1 MKNFYLSA
9 LMLSLSAAPVFAQET
24 AVADDFSK
32 PYECQV
38 EMTTANS
45 SLYRWQNNAWTSN
58 SQYAKARI
66 VSQTSPAVSIT
77 IASKANNAS
86 TANNA
91 FILQSGQ
98 VATSVYNVASEDPDY
113 YVASFSFE
121 ASTTFTGI
129 NITIGTATEA
139 TTVETTAQI
148 FEGNFTEDQTASF
161 TIKGTNKPV
170 SIPKFTVTLRRRSMP
185 ATSGWYLI
193 KFIKGNVTDIDNNYV
208 VNANNEFFQ
217 TAANQYALKF
227 VSAYSEEMPAN
238 KYIYINV
245 GNKTA
250 TTTTVQFKST
260 NGHYINSNCTSARN
274 TNSNTTNVNIA
285 SMTTDTAEEGYVP
298 RVTIGG
304 YWSTYAPTNGA
315 ENPYVGQSSKH
326 PANRYEIVSADPSAE
341 FDIWT
346 VSILNTPDAASVTN
360 DASITCNSPAN
371 KGIAK
376 VYNNGNYFTT
386 KGAEL
391 TAADFTFTE
400 PTNKPAPLL
409 TIDNEAKTITVDYSK
424 LDSDIT
430 RAELLEQTEAS
441 FRSNFGSW
449 LNSSIFSEKAE
460 EIISKR
466 LEEPTAAIGDDDE
479 FTDEEVRAFRAISLT
494 PSAADILAMKTAS
507 VGKHVIFVNPLR
519 NNAPYIYANSE
530 GAVKCT
536 PASTQPVG
544 LNGIWVIDNCDE
556 TGKVSMYNYST
567 GKYIT
572 IPAYNSACNVAD
584 EPAMISVDAQT
595 IENKHVVVIY
605 NSLDPNQYLH
615 ARNDGNVI
623 GYSAGLASS
632 WYAHSPELD
641 DYSDN
646 ISAEITKDELAGFVL
661 TLTHADGVSLH
672 DGYHETL
679 HAIKVSAKQP
689 ATRAESDFTLSPSS
703 LQHDADNNSVTLQLD
718 PDNNMTNGN
727 TYEIEL
733 PLALVKVGDNKF
745 SRPVVATIEL
755 DENGDISTGIK
766 EFDAARNET
775 TVIFDLQGRR
785 LNAPVKGIN
794 IINGRKVLV
803 K

>member
-32 PYECQV
+32 PYECPV

-45 SLYRWQNNAWTSN
+45 TLYRRQNNAWTAS
-58 SQYAKARI
+58 SGWTARI
-66 VSQTSPAVSIT
+66 VSQTTPAVSIT
-77 IASKANNAS
+77 VASNANNIS
-86 TANNA
+86 TSNNA
-91 FILQSGQ
+91 FDLRSGQ
-98 VATSVYNVASEDPDY
+98 AKTSVYNVASEDPDY

-121 ASTTFTGI
+121 ASTTYTGADI
-129 NITIGTATEA
+129 PTITIGTATEA
-139 TTVETTAQI
+139 TTVETTAQT
-148 FEGNFTEDQTASF
+148 FEGNFTEDQTTVSF
-161 TIKGTNKPV
+161 TIKGANQPV
-170 SIPKFTVTLRRRSMP
+170 LIPKFTVTLRRRSMP

-193 KFIKGNVTDIDNNYV
+193 KFIKGNATGIDNNYV

-217 TAANQYALKF
+217 SAANQYALKF
-227 VSAYSEEMPAN
+227 VSAYSEETPAN

-245 GNKTA
+245 GTKTA
-250 TTTTVQFKST
+250 TATTVQFKSA
-260 NGHYINSNCTSARN
+260 NGHYINSNCTSNRN
-274 TNSNTTNVNIA
+274 TANVNIA
-285 SMTTDTAEEGYVP
+285 SMTTDAAEEGYVP
-298 RVTIGG
+298 RVTIGAF
-304 YWSTYAPTNGA
+304 WSTYTNNGA
-315 ENPYVGQSSKH
+315 ESPYVGQSGKH
-326 PANRYEIVSADPSAE
+326 TANRYEIVSADPSAE

-346 VSILNTPDAASVTN
+346 VSVINAPNAASVTY
-360 DASITCNSPAN
+360 DASITCNNPAN

-386 KGAEL
+386 KGTEL
-391 TAADFTFTE
+391 TTADFTITE
-400 PTNKPAPLL
+400 LAEKPAPLF
-409 TIDNEAKTITVDYSK
+409 TVDNETKTITLDYSK
-424 LDSDIT
+424 LDSNIT
-430 RAELLEQTEAS
+430 RDELLEQAEAS
-441 FRSNFGSW
+441 LRSNFAPW

-460 EIISKR
+460 EIFNER
-466 LEEPTAAIGDDDE
+466 YEALTAAIGDDDE
-479 FTDEEVRAFRAISLT
+479 FTDEEVQAFRAISLT
-494 PSAADILAMKTAS
+494 TSAADILAMKTAS
-507 VGKHVIFVNPLR
+507 VGKHVIFANPAR

-567 GKYIT
+567 GKYLAG
-572 IPAYNSACNVAD
+572 PDDSFVCNVTD

-605 NSLDPNQYLH
+605 NSLTSRQYLH
-615 ARNDGNVI
+615 AGNDGNVI
-623 GYSAGLASS
+623 GYYSGLASS

-646 ISAEITKDELAGFVL
+646 ISAAITKDENAGFVL

-672 DGYHETL
+672 EGYHETL

-689 ATRAESDFTLSPSS
+689 ATRTESNFTLSPSS
-703 LQHDADNNSVTLQLD
+703 LQHDAENNTVTLQLD

-733 PLALVKVGDNKF
+733 PLALVKVGANKF

-755 DENGDISTGIK
+755 DENGDISTGIN

-785 LNAPVKGIN
+785 LSAPVKGIN

>member
-24 AVADDFSK
+24 AVTDDFSK
-32 PYECQV
+32 PYECPV

-45 SLYRWQNNAWTSN
+45 TLYKYNNGSWQTTAGFK
-58 SQYAKARI
+58 AKI
-66 VSQTSPAVSIT
+66 VSQSSPAVSIAV
-77 IASKANNAS
+77 ASNANNITTS
-86 TANNA
+86 NDA
-91 FILQSGQ
+91 FALYSGQ
-98 VATSVYNVASEDPDY
+98 AKTSVYNVTSDDPDY

-121 ASTTFTGI
+121 ASTTYTGADI
-129 NITIGTATEA
+129 PTITIGTATEA
-139 TTVETTAQI
+139 TTVETTTQT
-148 FEGNFTEDQTASF
+148 FEGNFTEDQTTVSF
-161 TIKGTNKPV
+161 TIKGANQPV
-170 SIPKFTVTLRRRSMP
+170 FIPKFTVTLRRRSMP

-193 KFIKGNVTDIDNNYV
+193 KFIKGNPETADIANNYV

-217 TAANQYALKF
+217 NATNQYALKF

-245 GNKTA
+245 GTKTA
-250 TTTTVQFKST
+250 TATTVQFKST
-260 NGHYINSNCTSARN
+260 NGHYIKENCTSSR
-274 TNSNTTNVNIA
+274 NTTNVDIKP
-285 SMTTDTAEEGYVP
+285 MPTDDAEKGYVS
-298 RVTIGG
+298 RATIGG
-304 YWSTYAPTNGA
+304 HWSIFKSGGPESPN
-315 ENPYVGQSSKH
+315 VGKSSRH
-326 PANRYEIVSADPSAE
+326 SANRYEIVSADPSAE

-346 VSILNTPDAASVTN
+346 VSILNAPDAASVTN
-360 DASITCNSPAN
+360 DASITCNNPAN

-400 PTNKPAPLL
+400 LAEKPAHLL
-409 TIDNEAKTITVDYSK
+409 IVDNETKTITLNY
-424 LDSDIT
+424 IT

-441 FRSNFGSW
+441 LRSNFDPW
-449 LNSSIFSEKAE
+449 INSCLFSEKAE
-460 EIISKR
+460 EIFNER
-466 LEEPTAAIGDDDE
+466 REALTAAIGDDDE
-479 FTDEEVRAFRAISLT
+479 FTDEEVQAFRAISLT
-494 PSAADILAMKTAS
+494 PTTDDLLAMKTAS
-507 VGKHVIFVNPLR
+507 VGKHVIFANPAR
-519 NNAPYIYANSE
+519 NNAPYIYTDSD

-567 GKYIT
+567 GKYLAG
-572 IPAYNSACNVAD
+572 PAPTTPFACSVTD

-605 NSLDPNQYLH
+605 NSLTSRQYLH
-615 ARNDGNVI
+615 AGNDGNVI
-623 GYSAGLASS
+623 GYYSGLASS
-632 WYAHSPELD
+632 WYDHSPELD
-641 DYSDN
+641 DYSDI
-646 ISAEITKDELAGFVL
+646 ISTAITKEENAGFVL

-672 DGYHETL
+672 EGYHESL

-689 ATRAESDFTLSPSS
+689 ATRTESNFTLSPSS
-703 LQHDADNNSVTLQLD
+703 LQHNADNNSVTLQLD

-733 PLALVKVGDNKF
+733 PLALVKVGANKF

-755 DENGDISTGIK
+755 DENGDISTGIN

-785 LNAPVKGIN
+785 LSAPVKGIN

>member
-32 PYECQV
+32 PYECPV

-45 SLYRWQNNAWTSN
+45 SLYRWQNEAWAAVSGFT
-58 SQYAKARI
+58 ARI
-66 VSQTSPAVSIT
+66 VSQSNPAASIT
-77 IASKANNAS
+77 IASKANNVS

-91 FILQSGQ
+91 FTLYSGQ
-98 VATSVYNVASEDPDY
+98 VKTSVYNVASEDPDY

-121 ASTTFTGI
+121 ASTTYTGADI
-129 NITIGTATEA
+129 PTITIGTATEA
-139 TTVETTAQI
+139 TTVETTAQT
-148 FEGNFTEDQTASF
+148 FEGNFTEDQTTVSF
-161 TIKGTNKPV
+161 TIKGANQPV

-217 TAANQYALKF
+217 SAANQYALKF

-260 NGHYINSNCTSARN
+260 NGHYINSNCTSNRN
-274 TNSNTTNVNIA
+274 TTYVNIA

-304 YWSTYAPTNGA
+304 FWSTYAPTNGA

-346 VSILNTPDAASVTN
+346 VSILNAPAAASVTY
-360 DASITCNSPAN
+360 DASITCNSPEN

-400 PTNKPAPLL
+400 LAEKPAPLF
-409 TIDNEAKTITVDYSK
+409 TVDNETKTITLDYSK
-424 LDSDIT
+424 VDSNIT

-441 FRSNFGSW
+441 LRSNFGPW
-449 LNSSIFSEKAE
+449 LNSSIFSEKAD
-460 EIISKR
+460 EICIER
-466 LEEPTAAIGDDDE
+466 LEALTAAIGDDDE
-479 FTDEEVRAFRAISLT
+479 FTDEEVQAFRAIALT
-494 PSAADILAMKTAS
+494 PSAADILAMKAAS
-507 VGKHVIFVNPLR
+507 VGKHVIFANPAR
-519 NNAPYIYANSE
+519 NNNPYIYANSE

-567 GKYIT
+567 GKYLAG
-572 IPAYNSACNVAD
+572 PDASFVGNVTD

-605 NSLDPNQYLH
+605 NSLTSRQYLH
-615 ARNDGNVI
+615 AGNDGNVI
-623 GYSAGLASS
+623 GYYAGLASS

-672 DGYHETL
+672 GGYHETL

-733 PLALVKVGDNKF
+733 PLALVKVGNNKF

-755 DENGDISTGIK
+755 DENGDISTGIN

-785 LNAPVKGIN
+785 LSAPVKGIN
-794 IINGRKVLV
+794 IINSRKVLV